1 MNLGQSLA
9 PVKPRNANR
18 GFTLRPLTF
27 STMSNNSIHYDVL
40 IVGTGN
46 AACCAALS
54 ALEKNVRVGMLE
66 KAPKQDRGGN
76 SALTGHMR
84 FVFQGIE
91 DLRPLVKNTNEEE
104 LQGLIDRL
112 PRRTEDD
119 SWDEVMRVTSGQC
132 DPELLRVHVTQ
143 SRNTM
148 QWLASKGQD
157 WVPATGMQAL
167 GDNILI
173 MNGGGYGMQQRYYAA
188 LDKAG
193 VPIHY
198 QHAAAELI
206 LEGGKVCGVW
216 ARTPTGMVKFTAGA
230 VILAC
235 GSFEAN
241 PEMRARYLGSGWDT
255 VRIRGVPYN
264 TGEGLQMAMD
274 IGGMAHGS
282 WTTCHASPQDI
293 NISEHTLPSQ
303 HALSGGDS
311 TDRYVYPYSIMVNTN
326 GERFVDEGED
336 TRGRTYAKMGRAIL
350 AQPGGIA
357 FQILDA
363 KARKMNLYPTNYAGA
378 TGAKSNTL
386 EGLAQE
392 LGIQPDNFVRTV
404 SEFNSAI
411 QPGDFNP
418 NRHKVDGKGTKG
430 LRINKSN
437 YALSVTE
444 GPFEGWA
451 VRCGMTF
458 AFGGLRVDPETSQVQ
473 HNAGWGIPGLY
484 TAGEMVG
491 GLWVGNYASGSG
503 MMAGSTFG
511 RLAGS
516 SAALAVLA
524 DKA

>member
-91 DLRPLVKNTNEEE
+91 DLRPLVKNTSEEE

-303 HALSGGDS
+303 
-311 TDRYVYPYSIMVNTN
+311 
-326 GERFVDEGED
+326 
-336 TRGRTYAKMGRAIL
+336 
-350 AQPGGIA
+350 
-357 FQILDA
+357 
-363 KARKMNLYPTNYAGA
+363 RK
-378 TGAKSNTL
+378 
-386 EGLAQE
+386 
-392 LGIQPDNFVRTV
+392 
-404 SEFNSAI
+404 
-411 QPGDFNP
+411 
-418 NRHKVDGKGTKG
+418 
-430 LRINKSN
+430 
-437 YALSVTE
+437 
-444 GPFEGWA
+444 
-451 VRCGMTF
+451 
-458 AFGGLRVDPETSQVQ
+458 
-473 HNAGWGIPGLY
+473 
-484 TAGEMVG
+484 
-491 GLWVGNYASGSG
+491 
-503 MMAGSTFG
+503 
-511 RLAGS
+511 
-516 SAALAVLA
+516 
-524 DKA
+524 